1 MEAVA
6 ARGWRARTVV
16 GVVALIVL
24 PVAADGRGPS
34 QKDVLARVGRRVV
47 QYQAEL
53 PHLIATETSVQLATA
68 PRGRLVEAQERHLVS
83 ELGWVSAG
91 TLPDLVGVRDV
102 VEVDGQPLHGGERL
116 RLQMLLHG
124 SGPTT
129 PESVTQLLNEGARFN
144 LAEGSRNFNLPTVA
158 LFFLHPETQSR
169 FKWSRQSPSSAA
181 TWVIT
186 FKERAQPTIIHTGDG
201 EPVFSKGFV
210 EIETATG
217 EVRRTELTVHI
228 DQLDYTLT
236 TTFGRVASVDM
247 NLPVSLQ
254 EKYVTPTGTITGQA
268 HYDTYRRFD
277 TTARLVQ

>member
-1 MEAVA
+1 M
-6 ARGWRARTVV
+6 
-16 GVVALIVL
+16 ALFVL
-24 PVAADGRGPS
+24 PIAADGGGPS
-34 QKDVLARVGRRVV
+34 QKDVLARAGRRVV

-53 PHLIATETSVQLATA
+53 PHLIATETSVQLASSPA
-68 PRGRLVEAQERHLVS
+68 GHLIEIQERHLVS

-102 VEVDGQPLHGGERL
+102 VEVDGHPLHGGERL

-129 PESVTQLLNEGARFN
+129 PASVTQLLNEGARFN

-169 FKWSRQSPSSAA
+169 FKWSRQSPASAT

-186 FKERAQPTIIHTGDG
+186 FKEHAQPTIIHTGDG
-201 EPVFSKGFV
+201 ASVFSKGLV

-228 DQLDYTLT
+228 DKLDYTLT

-247 NLPVSLQ
+247 NLPVSLK
-254 EKYVTPTGTITGQA
+254 EKYVTPTGIITGEA
-268 HYDTYRRFD
+268 RYDTYRRFD
-277 TTARLVQ
+277 TSARLVQ

>member
-1 MEAVA
+1 MG
-6 ARGWRARTVV
+6 RGWRARTVV
-16 GVVALIVL
+16 GVMALLVL

-34 QKDVLARVGRRVV
+34 QKEVLARAGRRVV

-68 PRGRLVEAQERHLVS
+68 PRGRLVEVQERHLVS

-158 LFFLHPETQSR
+158 LFFLHPETQSQ

-181 TWVIT
+181 TLGDDVQGTRATHDHPHRRWGAGVQQGPRRDRDRDGRSPPHRTDGPAASIT
-186 FKERAQPTIIHTGDG
+186 
-201 EPVFSKGFV
+201 V
-210 EIETATG
+210 
-217 EVRRTELTVHI
+217 
-228 DQLDYTLT
+228 DYTLT

-247 NLPVSLQ
+247 NLPVRLTR
-254 EKYVTPTGTITGQA
+254 KYVTSTGTITGEA
-268 HYDTYRRFD
+268 RYDTYRRFD

>member
-1 MEAVA
+1 MPP
-6 ARGWRARTVV
+6 GWSKRIVV
-16 GVVALIVL
+16 GVTALLVL
-24 PVAADGRGPS
+24 PGAADAGRPS
-34 QKDVLARVGRRVV
+34 QKDVLARAGRRVV

-68 PRGRLVEAQERHLVS
+68 PPGGTVDVPERHLVS

-102 VEVDGQPLHGGERL
+102 VEVDGRPLHGGERM

-129 PESVTQLLNEGARFN
+129 PASVTQLLNEGARYN

-169 FKWSRQSPSSAA
+169 FKWSRQSPSSAT
-181 TWVIT
+181 TWVMT
-186 FKERAQPTIIHTGDG
+186 FKESAQPTIIHTGDG
-201 EPVFSKGFV
+201 YPVFSKGLV

-228 DQLDYTLT
+228 DKVDYTLT
-236 TTFGRVASVDM
+236 TTFGRVASVEM
-247 NLPVSLQ
+247 NLPLRLE
-254 EKYVTPTGTITGQA
+254 EKYVTPTGIITGEA
-268 HYDTYRRFD
+268 RYDTYRRFD
-277 TTARLVQ
+277 TSARLVQ

>member
-1 MEAVA
+1 VEAVM
-6 ARGWRARTVV
+6 ARRWRPRTVV
-16 GVVALIVL
+16 VVMALLVL
-24 PVAADGRGPS
+24 PVAADGGGPS
-34 QKDVLARVGRRVV
+34 QKDVLARAGRRVV

-53 PHLIATETSVQLATA
+53 PHLIATETSVQRASSPA
-68 PRGRLVEAQERHLVS
+68 GHLVEIQERHLVS

-116 RLQMLLHG
+116 RLQLLLHG

-129 PESVTQLLNEGARFN
+129 PASVTQLLNEGARFN

-169 FKWSRQSPSSAA
+169 FKWSRQSPASAT

-186 FKERAQPTIIHTGDG
+186 FKEREQPTIIHTGDG
-201 EPVFSKGFV
+201 VSVFSKGLV

-217 EVRRTELTVHI
+217 EVRRTDLTVHI
-228 DQLDYTLT
+228 DKLDYTLT
-236 TTFGRVASVDM
+236 TTFGRVASVEM
-247 NLPVSLQ
+247 NLPVSLK
-254 EKYVTPTGTITGQA
+254 ERYVTPSGTVTGEA
-268 HYDTYRRFD
+268 RYDTYRRFD
-277 TTARLVQ
+277 TSARLVQ

>member
-1 MEAVA
+1 MG
-6 ARGWRARTVV
+6 RSWRARTLV
-16 GVVALIVL
+16 GVMALVVL
-24 PVAADGRGPS
+24 PAAADGGGPS
-34 QKDVLARVGRRVV
+34 QKDVLARAGRRVLE
-47 QYQAEL
+47 YQAEL
-53 PHLIATETSVQLATA
+53 PHLIATETSVQLASA
-68 PRGRLVEAQERHLVS
+68 PAGRLIEIQERHLVS

-102 VEVDGQPLHGGERL
+102 VEVDGHPLHGGERL

-129 PESVTQLLNEGARFN
+129 PASVTQLLNEGARFN

-169 FKWSRQSPSSAA
+169 FKWSRQSPASAT

-201 EPVFSKGFV
+201 ASVFSKGLV
-210 EIETATG
+210 EIEPATG

-228 DQLDYTLT
+228 DKLDYTLT

-247 NLPVSLQ
+247 NLPVSLK
-254 EKYVTPTGTITGQA
+254 EKYVTPTGTITGEA
-268 HYDTYRRFD
+268 RYDTYRRFD
-277 TTARLVQ
+277 TSARLVQ